1 MKFFFVLLLLFGLN
15 NSLYA
20 QQPAIYINEFLASN
34 ISTNADMVD
43 FGDFSDWIELYN
55 GEDSSVDISGFF
67 ITDDLA
73 NPTKW
78 QIPANTIIPAKG
90 YYLIWAD
97 DFDDIPGQNYIRSW
111 WPSNIR
117 YTTQWSHTNFK
128 LAKEGEEVGL
138 YNTTGELLDTIIYGG
153 QVEDVSYGRKPD
165 GTSNWFYF
173 GEPTP
178 SSSNNTEGITTTE
191 FAKGVL
197 FSQEGGFYD
206 TPISVELSSSNTLG
220 TVRYTLDGSEPTSTS
235 RAYSSAILIES
246 NTTLTARV
254 FEDGKLPGDIFSS
267 TYFIDETRN
276 LPAFSIITERDYLMG
291 KEKGIYRNSLKE
303 REIPINLEYFPINRK
318 RGFSQR
324 VGMRIGGQN
333 IFRFA
338 QKPLNIYANGN
349 YGESQIEYQAFEHLP
364 YQAYKRLYLRNSGD
378 DWPYTMIRDGM
389 IASILRDEVS
399 NSIQAYKPSVLY
411 LNGEYWGIYN
421 LREKLDKQYFSLHY
435 STAEADLDHLESNA
449 SVIEGDNAAY
459 LALLSYA
466 SENDL
471 SNSEHY
477 STVASQIDVHNLMD
491 FVITQSYLANGS
503 WAHNREMWR
512 DRGNENK
519 WRWVLVD
526 MDRGFND
533 SRIASNELDDIY
545 NELELFRYLTANE
558 DFLNE
563 FVQRYSERIYST
575 FEQDRVIAII
585 DSLQTQIEP
594 EIPRHIEKWGAY
606 IDSLTID
613 EWGQVSGISSVSSW
627 NNEVETFRTFARDR
641 PSNAIQN
648 LKDQFELGEQ
658 VELIVSSNLGNQG
671 KVDVNS
677 FFKEIGETGIYFEQ
691 VPIKVKAYAPPGYTF
706 KSWTILEGSSPK
718 IDLISK
724 ASTWKYYDIS
734 SPLKSNW
741 VEASFN
747 DASWASGQGIIGY
760 GDSQTTQIGFGGDA
774 QNKNITAYFRST
786 FQINDLSSITG
797 LTINLLRDDGAIVYL
812 NGEEV
817 VRSNM
822 PIGTIS
828 NSTLASSAVSGNDEE
843 TYLVY
848 NIDALNL
855 IEGVNTIAVEVH
867 QSSSNSSD
875 LSFDLELIAR
885 LADTD
890 PTSSMYSLN
899 EEIEISLTGNTEL
912 IAEFE
917 IESSSFIPSNIS
929 ETTSLTKSNS
939 PYFVNDNITV
949 ESSATLTIE
958 EGVQVLFSEGS
969 SILVKGALNID
980 GTEEEPIKLQS
991 YYPGEEWGG
1000 VFFEDAT
1007 ETSNLNHVLISEA
1020 KGIENDENFFA
1031 AVSTLN
1037 STVNLKGVHID
1048 HVRLPVSSQF
1058 SDLRIE
1064 NSSISNITL
1073 IGDYLNVNGGNLWV
1087 LNTVFEGNNIED
1099 MDAIDIGFM
1108 EGKTIIDGNIF
1119 RDFVGDNTD
1128 AIDVGDESK
1137 NVQITNNRI
1146 TNCGDKSV
1154 SIGQGSEAYI
1164 AFNVF
1169 SGCNMGVG
1177 IKDAGSHAEI
1187 VNNTFYGNNIGVA
1200 VYEKVLNRGGGSA
1213 SIKNSIFGNS
1223 NEAAITADEFS
1234 SFTVSYSISD
1244 TEQLVGTGNLFAD
1257 PELIN
1262 PEQGNLYPQ
1271 ITSPVLGTGDPTTPI
1286 DGGGRP
1292 INIGALD
1299 VKGVG
1304 EPDLVIN
1311 EINYHSSNEFDT
1323 EDWVEFFNASKSS
1336 LDISGWVF
1344 IDGSH
1349 EQTYVFGDNT
1359 VIPTNSFIVVARNL
1373 DKFQTFYPDV
1383 TIEIDTMTTGL
1394 NGSGESLYLY
1404 TDTGELVDSLTF
1416 TDSSPWP
1423 NSADGN
1429 GSTLELM
1436 NPWLDNGLV
1445 ENWRASQT
1453 NGTPGIQNSN
1463 FIVSS
1468 ENPNNDIPLE
1478 IELQQN
1484 YPNPFNPSTII
1495 NFQIPETSIISLEV
1509 FDLLGR
1515 KVASLIN
1522 RETRTSGRYQINF
1535 DARELSSGIYIYR
1548 LEVSGKVLNK
1558 KMTLIK

>member
-1 MKFFFVLLLLFGLN
+1 MRLLFLLLFLLGIQG
-15 NSLYA
+15 SIFG
-20 QQPAIYINEFLASN
+20 QQPAIYINEILASN
-34 ISTNADMVD
+34 VSTNADMVD

-55 GEDSSVDISGFF
+55 DENSSVDISGFY
-67 ITDDLA
+67 ITDNLA

-78 QIPANTIIPAKG
+78 QIPASTIIPAKG

-97 DFDDIPGQNYIRSW
+97 DFDDIPGQDYIRSW
-111 WPSNIR
+111 WPSNIP

-138 YNTTGELLDTIIYGG
+138 YNTTGDLLDSIIYGG

-191 FAKGVL
+191 FAKGVI
-197 FSQEGGFYD
+197 FSQDGGFYD
-206 TPISVELSSSNTLG
+206 SPISVELSSSNNLG
-220 TVRYTLDGSEPTSTS
+220 TVRYTLDGSEPTSTTT
-235 RAYSSAILIES
+235 AYSSAIFIES

-254 FEDGKLPGDIFSS
+254 FEDGKLLGDIFSS
-267 TYFIDETRN
+267 TYFIGEARN
-276 LPAFSIITERDYLMG
+276 LPAFSIITERDFLMG

-303 REIPINLEYFPINRK
+303 REIPINLEYFPVNGE

-389 IASILRDEVS
+389 IASILRGEVS
-399 NSIQAYKPSVLY
+399 NSVQAYKPSVLY

-449 SVIEGDNAAY
+449 AIIEGDNSEY
-459 LALLSYA
+459 LSLLSYA

-471 SNSEHY
+471 SNPEHY
-477 STVASQIDVHNLMD
+477 SVVASQIDVHNLMD

-545 NELELFRYLTANE
+545 NELELFRYLTSND
-558 DFLNE
+558 DFVNE
-563 FVQRYSERIYST
+563 FIQRYSERIYST
-575 FEQDRVIAII
+575 FEQDRVISII
-585 DSLQTQIEP
+585 DSLQAQIEP

-627 NNEVETFRTFARDR
+627 NSEVETFRTFARER

-648 LKDQFELGEQ
+648 LKNQFELGEQ
-658 VELIVSSNLGNQG
+658 VELTISSNLGNQG

-677 FFKEIGETGIYFEQ
+677 FFKDIGETGIYFEQ

-706 KSWTILEGSSPK
+706 KSWTILEGSTPK
-718 IDLISK
+718 VNLISK
-724 ASTWKYYDIS
+724 ASIWKYYDLS
-734 SPLKSNW
+734 MPPVSNW
-741 VEASFN
+741 IEASFN
-747 DASWASGQGIIGY
+747 DAAWSSGQGVIGY

-774 QNKNITAYFRST
+774 QNKNITTYFRSN
-786 FQINDLSSITG
+786 FQVSDLSSITG
-797 LTINLLRDDGAIVYL
+797 LTLNLLRDDGAVVYL

-822 PIGTIS
+822 PVGSIS
-828 NSTLASSAVSGNDEE
+828 NSTLASSSVSGSEEE
-843 TYLVY
+843 TYFSF

-855 IEGVNTIAVEVH
+855 IQGVNTIAVEVH
-867 QSSSNSSD
+867 QSNSTSSD

-885 LADTD
+885 FADTD
-890 PTSSMYSLN
+890 PSSSLYSMN
-899 EEIEISLTGNTEL
+899 DEIEISLSGNSEL

-917 IESSSFIPSNIS
+917 IESSSFIPSIIY
-929 ETTSLTKSNS
+929 EITSLTKTNS
-939 PYFVNDNITV
+939 PYFVNENVTV
-949 ESSATLTIE
+949 EPSVILTIE
-958 EGVQVLFSEGS
+958 EGVQILFNESS
-969 SILVKGALNID
+969 SILVKGVLIID
-980 GTEEEPIKLQS
+980 GTEDEPVELKS
-991 YYPGEEWGG
+991 YYPEQEWAGL
-1000 VFFEDAT
+1000 FFEDAT
-1007 ETSNLNHVLISEA
+1007 GISNLHHVLISEA

-1031 AVSTLN
+1031 AVSALN
-1037 STVNLKGVHID
+1037 STVNLIGVHID
-1048 HVRLPVSSQF
+1048 DVRLPVSSQF

-1064 NSSISNITL
+1064 NSTISNVTL

-1087 LNTVFEGNNIED
+1087 LNSVFEGNNIED

-1108 EGKTIIDGNIF
+1108 EGTTIIDGNIF

-1128 AIDVGDESK
+1128 AIDVGNESK

-1154 SIGQGSEAYI
+1154 SIGQGSKAYV
-1164 AFNVF
+1164 AFNIL
-1169 SGCNMGVG
+1169 SRCNLGIG
-1177 IKDAGSHAEI
+1177 IKDEGSYAEI
-1187 VNNTFYGNNIGVA
+1187 VNNTFYGNNVGVA

-1223 NEAAITADEFS
+1223 IEASITADEFS
-1234 SFTVSYSISD
+1234 SFTVNYSISD
-1244 TEQLVGTGNLFAD
+1244 TDELVGTGNLFAD

-1262 PEQGNLYPQ
+1262 PQHGNYYPQ

-1299 VKGVG
+1299 LKGAG

-1311 EINYHSSNEFDT
+1311 EINYNSSNEFDT

-1336 LDISGWVF
+1336 LDISRWVF
-1344 IDGSH
+1344 IDESH

-1359 VIPTNSFIVVARNL
+1359 VIPSNSFIVVARNR
-1373 DKFQTFYPDV
+1373 DKFQSFFPDI
-1383 TIEIDTMTTGL
+1383 TIETDTMTTGL

-1404 TDTGELVDSLTF
+1404 SDTGELVDTLTF

-1445 ENWRASQT
+1445 ENWRASQN
-1453 NGTPGIQNSN
+1453 NGTPGIQNSS

-1495 NFQIPETSIISLEV
+1495 NFQIPETSIVSLEV

-1515 KVASLIN
+1515 KVASLIEG
-1522 RETRTSGRYQINF
+1522 ETRTSGRYQINF
-1535 DARELSSGIYIYR
+1535 EAGELSSGIYIYR
-1548 LEVSGKVLNK
+1548 LEVSGKVLYK